1 VLYIGP
7 VEIPGSDDHEGFVSA
22 DTADGRATGIWSDA
36 RRVPAVA
43 YRAACECGW
52 RDDVA
57 FVPDRLGHSAALRAF
72 VDHHFSPVT
81 GAPALDSVRHFLPAW
96 AAVVVARELA
106 PAMA

>member
-1 VLYIGP
+1 MLYIGP

-22 DTADGRATGIWSDA
+22 DTADGRPTGIWTDA
-36 RRVPAVA
+36 RRAPALA

-57 FVPDRLGHSAALRAF
+57 FVPDRLGHAAALRAF
-72 VDHHFSPVT
+72 VDHHFTPVT
-81 GAPALDSVRHFLPAW
+81 GCPALDPARHFLAAW

-106 PAMA
+106 PALA

>member
-1 VLYIGP
+1 MLYIGP

-36 RRVPAVA
+36 RRAPAVA

-72 VDHHFSPVT
+72 VDHHFTPVT
-81 GAPALDSVRHFLPAW
+81 GSPALDPMRHFLPAW
-96 AAVVVARELA
+96 AAVVGARELA

>member
-1 VLYIGP
+1 MLYIGP

-36 RRVPAVA
+36 RRAPAIA

-72 VDHHFSPVT
+72 VDHHFTPVT
-81 GAPALDSVRHFLPAW
+81 GSPALDPVGHFLPAW
-96 AAVVVARELA
+96 AAVVGARELA

>member
-1 VLYIGP
+1 MLYIGP

-96 AAVVVARELA
+96 AAVVGARELA